1 MVKVGESDFYSAVS
15 KMNVH
20 PHSESKFT
28 QWEDLRTR
36 QIIGRST
43 RGYLGTL
50 AEKEEFFLTEKLA
63 AAAGINLEIGGEA

>member
-1 MVKVGESDFYSAVS
+1 MVNVSESDFYSIVS
-15 KMNVH
+15 NMNVH
-20 PHSESKFT
+20 PHSDREFT

-50 AEKEEFFLTEKLA
+50 AEKEKFFLSEKLA
-63 AAAGINLEIGGEA
+63 SAAGITLVVGE